1 MVKHGRKTAVALAL
15 LLTAAAGPASAEGDI
30 ESRVQRLERLLD
42 SQSLVEMVT
51 RLDQLQ
57 REVQQLRG
65 QVEEQNHVIEGLKR
79 RQRELYLDVDRR
91 LSLMEREG
99 PAPAA
104 PGSASAEAGASA
116 DQKEAGAAPA
126 EERQAY
132 QKAFDLLR
140 ELQYEKAIEAFG
152 KFLAD
157 YPNGRYAHIAQYWM
171 GEANY
176 AQRKFKAAITEY
188 RKLLDNYPKS
198 PKLAEAMLK
207 IGYSYSE
214 LGNRESATKVLDEL
228 IARYPGTTEAGQARS
243 LLQRF
248 RRGG

>member
-1 MVKHGRKTAVALAL
+1 MVNNGRRTAVALVL
-15 LLTAAAGPASAEGDI
+15 LLSAAGSAAAEGDI

-51 RLDQLQ
+51 RLEQLQ

-91 LSLMEREG
+91 LSQMEREG

-104 PGSASAEAGASA
+104 PGSAPADAGAPSG
-116 DQKEAGAAPA
+116 DGGASAPA

-132 QKAFDLLR
+132 QNAFDLLR
-140 ELQYEKAIEAFG
+140 ELQYAKAIDAFG
-152 KFLAD
+152 KFLSD
-157 YPNGRYAHIAQYWM
+157 YPDGRYAQIAQYWL

-188 RKLLDNYPKS
+188 RKLLDNYPNS

-214 LGNRESATKVLDEL
+214 LGNRDAAAKVLNEL
-228 IARYPGTTEAGQARS
+228 MARYPGTTEAGQARN
-243 LLQRF
+243 LLQQF
-248 RRGG
+248 RRGR